1 MAVVDDGERVAMI
14 ARKIAA
20 KGNKEQG
27 SKEQGSKE
35 QGNKEQGNRKQI
47 PKRER
52 QIRQENYLVYF
63 NM

>member
-20 KGNKEQG
+20 K
-27 SKEQGSKE
+27 
-35 QGNKEQGNRKQI
+35 GNKEQGNRKQI